1 MKRYFALKE
10 QILFDPEIAVR
21 TEPLITSNL
30 EETSIRLPFDD
41 LDKKT
46 RPNVS
51 TAIRPYD
58 LTPNRNWSPYVFV

>member
-51 TAIRPYD
+51 TAI
-58 LTPNRNWSPYVFV
+58 